1 MQNKFI
7 DEKFMREALEEAHL
21 ALSSGEIP
29 VGCVI
34 VINDEIVGRGHNCCE
49 SLADPTAH
57 AEIIA
62 IRDACTKSGDCRLDG
77 ATAYVTLEPCPMCTS
92 ALILA
97 RVKRIVY
104 GAQNTELGACGSV
117 FNFIHEPAFNHHPLV
132 KGKVLEDESHELLER
147 FFKQKRKQNPLD

>member
-7 DEKFMREALEEAHL
+7 DEKFMREALEEAHI

-34 VINDEIVGRGHNCCE
+34 VIDDEIVGRGYNSCE
-49 SLADPTAH
+49 SLTNPTAH
-57 AEIIA
+57 AEMIA
-62 IRDACTKSGDCRLDG
+62 IREACTTLGVWRLAR

-97 RVKRIVY
+97 RIKRIVY

-117 FNFIHEPAFNHHPLV
+117 FNFIHEPAFKHHPLV
-132 KGKVLEDESHELLER
+132 KGKVLKDESHELLEK
-147 FFKQKRKQNPLD
+147 FFKQKREKGSKE